1 MKVNTHIRKVYDRR
15 QPKSDYLKYWKVIR
29 SFAKAKYKLNTADLD
44 MLFFL
49 YSEKYFGKKQFNEFD
64 NLLSWDVNRFSRLLR
79 DGWISVFR
87 KRQGNKKTLY
97 ELSYKGNRM
106 ISSLYNK
113 LNGEEIPTSQSVNP
127 MFAKN
132 VSYSDKVYR
141 NMIKSMNKYIREQ
154 R

>member
-1 MKVNTHIRKVYDRR
+1 M
-15 QPKSDYLKYWKVIR
+15 PKNDYLKYWKVIR
-29 SFAKAKYKLNTADLD
+29 YFAKAKYKLNTADLD

-49 YSEKYFGKKQFNEFD
+49 YSEKYFGKQQFNEFD
-64 NLLSWDVNRFSRLLR
+64 ELLSWDVNRFNRLLSN
-79 DGWISVFR
+79 GWISVFR
-87 KRQGNKKTLY
+87 KREGNKKTLY
-97 ELSYKGNRM
+97 EVSYKGKRM

-113 LNGEEIPTSQSVNP
+113 LNGEEIPTSQSINP

-132 VSYSDKVYR
+132 VSYFDKVYR

>member
-1 MKVNTHIRKVYDRR
+1 M
-15 QPKSDYLKYWKVIR
+15 PKSDYLKYWKVIR
-29 SFAKAKYKLNTADLD
+29 SFAKAKYNLNTADLD

-49 YSEKYFGKKQFNEFD
+49 YSEKYFGKTQFNEFN
-64 NLLSWDVNRFSRLLR
+64 NLLSWDVNRFNRLLR

-141 NMIKSMNKYIREQ
+141 NMIKSMNEYIREQ
-154 R
+154 RQHHSQ